1 MYRASKSVIYFR
13 LQSAI
18 ADTRNIERKGSRLN
32 RLSKNGIVPT
42 DVYNMLSI
50 ESNLSIYSI
59 VLAV

>member
-1 MYRASKSVIYFR
+1 MIHDEDFSCTMYRASKSVIYFR

-50 ESNLSIYSI
+50 EK
-59 VLAV
+59 